1 MVLQQHRTVTDSS
14 SVGAERSM
22 TYREGEL
29 LCGTPETNIN
39 SVSPRP
45 K

>member
-14 SVGAERSM
+14 SMGGERSL

-29 LCGTPETNIN
+29 LWGTPETNVN
-39 SVSPRP
+39 SVSTRL